1 MKYVNFSL
9 LALSFLLMSGSIKTD
24 KSSVGYYPGNQIP
37 NIVLT
42 GMEGQNIDINDYK
55 GKKVVLNFW
64 AAYDAH
70 SRANNVRLSNFLKE
84 NNSNVEFLSISL
96 DENTSVGNRTALLDK
111 IDGKSHFSEVNG
123 ANSEIYKEFK
133 LEKGFRSYLIDE
145 QGVIQAINPTNEI
158 LKVLI

>member
-133 LEKGFRSYLIDE
+133 LEISSMYLAFCIGRVMYDH
-145 QGVIQAINPTNEI
+145 I
-158 LKVLI
+158 K

>member
-1 MKYVNFSL
+1 MKYVNFGL

-24 KSSVGYYPGNQIP
+24 KTSTGYYPGNQIP

-42 GMEGQNIDINDYK
+42 GLEGQNIDINDYK

-84 NNSNVEFLSISL
+84 NNSNVEFVSVSL
-96 DENTSVGNRTALLDK
+96 DENTSVSNRTALLDK

-123 ANSEIYKEFK
+123 TNSEIYKEFN